1 MWYRGTKAV
10 VLVSSCALFGASC
23 TDSTLSSDV
32 AAPRLYDGTVM
43 ERAVFRN
50 ADEMM
55 ATVGKRL
62 EMPTEVLVAMEREQ
76 KYPSLRAYLDPNEW
90 TEETAAAGKG
100 SEEATGS
107 EGIALKEDGVVRGD
121 FELSDAILSV
131 LNQRGEIQIA
141 DSVYKLTRDN
151 VYAVAPE
158 NVELLSRMVPTLSSP
173 APADKDDRISVT
185 PLETTREATEG
196 EARLNRVTA
205 PERPS
210 FYNLSS
216 TASCMVGNSS
226 ERNHG
231 KAYITNALFYSEAG
245 VKTDWEKKKWFGWS
259 NTWTGHTLYVSYN
272 TNNLKKG
279 SNWVSPSSGSAQKQ
293 GTASVRMVI
302 TSGGFVTIRGNI
314 SSSHGSSNGW
324 WCNNYVSRP

>member
-1 MWYRGTKAV
+1 M
-10 VLVSSCALFGASC
+10 LFSSFALFASAC
-23 TDSTLSSDV
+23 DDAILTSDD
-32 AAPRLYDGTVM
+32 PGRRSYKDTQM
-43 ERAVFRN
+43 ERPVFRS

-55 ATVGKRL
+55 DDVTRRL
-62 EMPTEVLVAMEREQ
+62 KMPMEELAKLEQ
-76 KYPSLRAYLDPNEW
+76 EQRYTSLRAYLDPNEW

-100 SEEATGS
+100 SMEATGS
-107 EGIALKEDGVVRGD
+107 EGVALKADGVVRND
-121 FELSDAILSV
+121 FELSDAFLSLV
-131 LNQRGEIQIA
+131 NQRGELQIA

-158 NVELLSRMVPTLSSP
+158 NVELLNRLVPTLSSP
-173 APADKDDRISVT
+173 APAEKDERISVT
-185 PLETTREATEG
+185 PLETTRETEG
-196 EARLNRVTA
+196 DARTSRLTA

-210 FYNLSS
+210 FYNMSS

-226 ERNHG
+226 ERMHG
-231 KAYITNALFYSEAG
+231 KAYITNALVYSEAG
-245 VKTDWEKKKWFGWS
+245 VKTDWEKKKWLGWS
-259 NTWTGHTLYVSYN
+259 NTWTGNTLYVSYN

-302 TSGGFVTIRGNI
+302 TSGGFVTIRGDI

-324 WCNNYVSRP
+324 WCNNWVSRP